1 MAAEPNGGIIVA
13 RKPKTKDETT
23 LIDVVGAEFAGVPV
37 QSVKTGAISQ
47 IALQEIAWRPRAALF
62 IAQKGIQVL
71 EDIIEDVET
80 SPKDRIKALELLM
93 AYTYGKPT
101 QKVEHTGAGGGPIQ
115 TMVTRLADL
124 SPEDLKAILE
134 FKPQETEWDD
144 YGQYSNEYEV
154 IDVEAPA
161 PGGEESQQ

>member
-1 MAAEPNGGIIVA
+1 
-13 RKPKTKDETT
+13 
-23 LIDVVGAEFAGVPV
+23 
-37 QSVKTGAISQ
+37 
-47 IALQEIAWRPRAALF
+47 
-62 IAQKGIQVL
+62 
-71 EDIIEDVET
+71 
-80 SPKDRIKALELLM
+80 M

-161 PGGEESQQ
+161 PGGEESQ